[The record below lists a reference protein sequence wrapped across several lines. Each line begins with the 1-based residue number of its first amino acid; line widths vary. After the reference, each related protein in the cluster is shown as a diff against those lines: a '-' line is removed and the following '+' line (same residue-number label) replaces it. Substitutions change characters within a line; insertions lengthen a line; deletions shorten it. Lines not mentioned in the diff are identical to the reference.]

1 MATLTIAEYV
11 NATANGTVME
21 PAAVIQAAVSTD
33 SASASSALFANGTRF
48 VKISAVGG
56 SIHYR
61 FGTSPTA
68 TTACPL
74 LAAGAPIVVAVP
86 PDGTLK
92 VAGLTAS

>member
-21 PAAVIQAAVSTD
+21 PAAVIQAAVDTTSST
-33 SASASSALFANGTRF
+33 SSALFANGTRY

-61 FGTSPTA
+61 FGIAPTA